1 MKEIK
6 QEITIDT
13 ETEADSTHD
22 LHSEADFNLIL
33 PDNDA
38 ASESDDLDY
47 DIDMVE
53 SVPGRPLQDMTMTG
67 QQTLPTSSTWLDQPL
82 LPQQQTKV
90 ILKGICMLIAYIH
103 NFKSM
108 YLGK

>member
-1 MKEIK
+1 MKEIGIK

-13 ETEADSTHD
+13 ETEADSTTHD
-22 LHSEADFNLIL
+22 LHSELIL
-33 PDNDA
+33 PDND

-47 DIDMVE
+47 DIDMFE

-67 QQTLPTSSTWLDQPL
+67 QQALPTSSTWLDQPM

-90 ILKGICMLIAYIH
+90 HTYAILNLHICILGH
-103 NFKSM
+103 FLSTLHFFK
-108 YLGK
+108 